1 MSFVLELQEYHLEYE
16 TFIHKGYVNIVFTS
30 RELASEYLSNEK
42 SQFIKLVS
50 SNGWKSNVINNHR
63 YVIREYYGEK
73 CTIEPF

>member
-16 TFIHKGYVNIVFTS
+16 TFIHKGYVNVIFTS
-30 RELASEYLSNEK
+30 REEAFEYLSNKK
-42 SQFIKLVS
+42 SKYTVAK
-50 SNGWKSNVINNHR
+50 NGWKSNVVDDHR